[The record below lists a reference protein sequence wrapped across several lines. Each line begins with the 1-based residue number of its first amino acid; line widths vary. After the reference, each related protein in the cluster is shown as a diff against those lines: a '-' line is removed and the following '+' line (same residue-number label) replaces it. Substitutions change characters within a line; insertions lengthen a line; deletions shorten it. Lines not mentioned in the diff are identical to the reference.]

1 MKTWIAFLTFVMCFP
16 AFANIDSFGR
26 ARDEEITYRIDPS
39 VCIANLVWN
48 EDYTHAECV
57 VDAGKPVHP
66 MVSAIEE
73 TAGFD
78 FPRADT
84 YGKIRFRPNGYIVEL
99 DADQPMDPDRTLNL
113 LGQTLAKLGPFEVS
127 LFSPISSCEGLFD

>member
-1 MKTWIAFLTFVMCFP
+1 MLVSSLP
-16 AFANIDSFGR
+16 AFANIDRFGR
-26 ARDEEITYRIDPS
+26 VRDEDITYRIDPS
-39 VCIANLVWN
+39 ACISNLVWS

-99 DADQPMDPDRTLNL
+99 DADRPMDPDRTLNL
-113 LGQTLAKLGPFEVS
+113 LGQALARLGPFEVS
-127 LFSPISSCEGLFD
+127 LFSPINCEALFD